1 MPKNCCARFSAYGG
15 RLALLGTLPRVRGA
29 RRALPALAVA
39 LTNCRALSVKPRCED
54 KRIFRGRSSGLV
66 SRSRNEAGFARV
78 GGGRGAEMP
87 RSLLDSVKNGR
98 SFAASAS
105 RDRFA
110 HCPSGRL
117 RRWPSASRYFGF
129 AYGEVSLAPLLGHR
143 FATRYRSGDTRS
155 AHFPSPLSQTN
166 QLML

>member
-1 MPKNCCARFSAYGG
+1 
-15 RLALLGTLPRVRGA
+15 
-29 RRALPALAVA
+29 
-39 LTNCRALSVKPRCED
+39 
-54 KRIFRGRSSGLV
+54 
-66 SRSRNEAGFARV
+66 
-78 GGGRGAEMP
+78 MP
-87 RSLLDSVKNGR
+87 RPLLDSVKNGR

-143 FATRYRSGDTRS
+143 FATRYRSGDIRS
-155 AHFPSPLSQTN
+155 VFRLRRASRPVWDIAPHSRGEAGFARVGGGAY
-166 QLML
+166 